1 MLVVNYRVIVLA
13 MKETCYNTLDTKKPK
28 LFNDL
33 NLFDKTIQLVAL
45 S

>member
-13 MKETCYNTLDTKKPK
+13 MKETCYNTIQKIPNF
-28 LFNDL
+28 FNDL